1 MYKNYDILTPFCRR
15 LKPRLLVMKLSL
27 ILMFVGTLQVSAFTF
42 GQKVTLSR
50 KNVKLTAVLKDI
62 QKLSGYNIFYDK
74 SIIPANASVDL
85 HVNDVHVEKVLG
97 GLLEKFHIGY
107 KLVDK
112 NIILMRKEDP
122 SMTITG
128 NMMPAQEKIVKGN
141 VTNRVG
147 EPLVGVTVSEK
158 GTANSTMTDEQG
170 NYTLH
175 MEGDAAILLFSFV
188 GYEDQEISAGSR
200 TVVDVVLNDRTD
212 ELDEVV
218 VVGYG
223 TVRKADLTGSV
234 AQVKAREVNAFPNAS
249 ALQAL
254 SGRASG
260 VHIRQSS
267 GAPGP
272 SISVR
277 VRGGNSIQGSNEPL
291 YVIDGFPI
299 AGSNPS
305 IVNTADIESIE
316 ILKDASAT
324 AIYGSRG
331 ANGVVIITTKKGK
344 EGRTDVSFETS
355 YSSQQLIRKLDLM
368 NAAEYARFYNAQ
380 AANDNVAPYFTE
392 EEISGFGEGFDWQD
406 FVFRKAPMTTAAL
419 GIAGGNEKTQFS
431 INGSFFG
438 QNGIIKGSNYH
449 RYSLQ
454 SSIDHKVNDKISVE
468 LNTVLSRLT
477 TERRDNGGGNRGN
490 SMIAAAISAPPTL
503 TPYNE
508 DGSYRVLHTAY
519 PFLATDLRNPINWIN
534 ERTDETKANVALINA
549 AASYRITR
557 DLLLKIA
564 GGLENRDDRSDSY
577 TTTRFFDSPGR
588 ATVSTVQ
595 EMSLLNENTLNYSKT
610 FNDKHNLAAV
620 MGITYQNFTNTF
632 VSAGGTDFLSDIYGS
647 YNLGAAGTPGIPGSG
662 YIKSALISFLGRVN
676 YSYNDRYLATISFRR
691 DGSSRYS
698 PGSKWGN
705 FPSAALAWRIS
716 NENFMDN
723 VSAISDLKLRTSWGL
738 TGSQAIDPYT
748 TLNLLSPGKTI
759 FNDEYFNTV
768 GPSTRL
774 PNDLTW
780 ETTEQFDIGAD
791 VGILNNR
798 ILLTADYY
806 VKNTRDLLSDVRL
819 PASMGYT
826 TTIRN
831 VGKVQNKG
839 VEFGVEAR
847 PFEGSF
853 TWNINAN
860 IAFNKNKVV
869 SLYNHEDVL
878 RDNIGM
884 VIVSDA
890 TSILREG
897 RPVGQFW
904 GYIEDGYDENG
915 NIVFRDVNQDGNI
928 TSADKTYIGDANPDF
943 TYGFNSVMNYKNFEF
958 SFFLQGTYGN
968 DIFNASSITNTMDYG
983 FGLNMP
989 KTVYENHWTIDNTDA
1004 DYPRISRSTPVR
1016 VSDRFIEDGSFL
1028 RLKNISLAYNLPL
1041 QAWNTTKLQRL
1052 QVYVSGQNLL
1062 TITNYSWWD
1071 PEVNF
1076 RLDHNSYPSAKSVT
1090 FGIRAGF

>member
-1 MYKNYDILTPFCRR
+1 
-15 LKPRLLVMKLSL
+15 MKLSL
-27 ILMFVGTLQVSAFTF
+27 ILMIVSTLQVSAFTF

-74 SIIPANASVDL
+74 SVVPANALVDL
-85 HVNDVHVEKVLG
+85 HVNDVYVEKVLD

-112 NIILMRKEDP
+112 NIILMRKENASIASTDNRRL
-122 SMTITG
+122 T
-128 NMMPAQEKIVKGN
+128 QEKIVKGN
-141 VTNRVG
+141 VTNRAG
-147 EPLVGVTVSEK
+147 EPLAGVTVSERGK
-158 GTANSTMTDEQG
+158 TNSTMTDERG
-170 NYTLH
+170 NYILRT
-175 MEGDAAILLFSFV
+175 EDDAAMLHFSFV
-188 GYEDQEISAGSR
+188 GYEDQEISLGNR
-200 TVVDVVLNDRTD
+200 TVVDVVLVDRTD
-212 ELDEVV
+212 ELDEIV

-223 TVRKADLTGSV
+223 TVRKVDLTGSV
-234 AQVKAREVNAFPNAS
+234 AQVRAREVNAFPNAS

-254 SGRASG
+254 SGRAPG

-272 SISVR
+272 GISVR

-355 YSSQQLIRKLDLM
+355 YSSQRLIRKLDLM
-368 NAAEYARFYNAQ
+368 NAQEYARFYNEQ
-380 AANDNVAPYFTE
+380 ATNDNVAPYFNE

-406 FVFRKAPMTTAAL
+406 FVFRNAPMTTAAL
-419 GIAGGNEKTQFS
+419 GIAGGNEKTRFS

-438 QNGIIKGSNYH
+438 QDGIIQGSNYN

-454 SSIDHKVNDKISVE
+454 SSIDHKINDKISVE
-468 LNTVLSRLT
+468 LNTILSRLT
-477 TERRDNGGGNRGN
+477 TERRDSGGGNRGN
-490 SMIAAAISAPPTL
+490 SMIAAAISAPPIL

-508 DGSYRVLHTAY
+508 DGSYRILHTAY

-534 ERTDETKANVALINA
+534 ESTAQTKANVALINTA
-549 AASYRITR
+549 VSYRITP
-557 DLLLKIA
+557 DLIFKVA
-564 GGLENRDDRSDSY
+564 GGLENRDDRSDNY
-577 TTTRFFDSPGR
+577 TTTKFFDSPGI
-588 ATVSTVQ
+588 ANVSSTQ
-595 EMSLLNENTLNYSKT
+595 QTSLLNENTLNYNKT
-610 FNDKHNLAAV
+610 FNDNHSLAAV
-620 MGITYQNFTNTF
+620 AGLTYQNFMTTAVN
-632 VSAGGTDFLSDIYGS
+632 AGGTDFLSDIYET
-647 YNLGAAGTPGIPGSG
+647 YNLGAAGTPGVPGSA
-662 YIKSALISFLGRVN
+662 YTKSVLISFLGRVN
-676 YSYNDRYLATISFRR
+676 YSYDDRYLATISFRR

-716 NENFMDN
+716 NENFMRN
-723 VSAISDLKLRTSWGL
+723 VSAFSDLKLRASWGL

-759 FNDEYFNTV
+759 FGNEYFNTV
-768 GPSTRL
+768 SPLTRL

-780 ETTEQFDIGAD
+780 ETTEQFDLGAD
-791 VGILNNR
+791 VGVLNNR
-798 ILLTADYY
+798 VLLTADYY

-831 VGKVQNKG
+831 VGKVQNRG
-839 VEFGVEAR
+839 VELGVEAR

-860 IAFNKNKVV
+860 IAFNKNKVI
-869 SLYNHEDVL
+869 SLYNGEDVL

-904 GYIEDGYDENG
+904 GYIEDGYDEKG
-915 NIVFRDVNQDGNI
+915 DIIYRDVNQDGSI

-968 DIFNASSITNTMDYG
+968 DIFNASSVTNTMDYG

-989 KTVYENHWTIDNTDA
+989 KTVYENHWTINNTDA
-1004 DYPRISRSTPVR
+1004 DYPRISRSTPVK

-1041 QAWNTTKLQRL
+1041 QAWNTNKLQRL
-1052 QVYVSGQNLL
+1052 QVYVSAQNLL
-1062 TITNYSWWD
+1062 TFTNYSWWD

>member
-1 MYKNYDILTPFCRR
+1 MYKKYDILTLFCRR

-27 ILMFVGTLQVSAFTF
+27 ILMLVSTLQVSAFTF

-62 QKLSGYNIFYDK
+62 QKQSGYNIFYDK
-74 SIIPANASVDL
+74 SIVPANALVDL
-85 HVNDVHVEKVLG
+85 QVNDTHVEKVLT
-97 GLLEKFHIGY
+97 GLLEQFHIGY

-112 NIILMRKEDP
+112 NIILMRKENSSIVVTNNRRP
-122 SMTITG
+122 T
-128 NMMPAQEKIVKGN
+128 QEKIVKGN
-141 VTNRVG
+141 VTNRAG
-147 EPLVGVTVSEK
+147 EPLAGVTVSEREK
-158 GTANSTMTDEQG
+158 TNSTMTDERG
-170 NYTLH
+170 NYILRI
-175 MEGDAAILLFSFV
+175 EGDAALLQFSFV
-188 GYEDQEISAGSR
+188 GYEDQEISLGNR
-200 TVVDVVLNDRTD
+200 TVVNVVLIDRTD

-223 TVRKADLTGSV
+223 TVRKADLTGAV

-254 SGRASG
+254 SGRAPG

-272 SISVR
+272 GISVR

-368 NAAEYARFYNAQ
+368 NAQEYARFYNEQ
-380 AANDNVAPYFTE
+380 ATNDNVTPYFNE
-392 EEISGFGEGFDWQD
+392 EEISGLGEGFDWQD

-419 GIAGGNEKTQFS
+419 GIVGGNEKTRFS

-438 QNGIIKGSNYH
+438 QDGIIQGSNYN

-454 SSIDHKVNDKISVE
+454 SSIDHKINDKISVE
-468 LNTVLSRLT
+468 LNTILSRLT
-477 TERRDNGGGNRGN
+477 TERRDSGGGNRGN
-490 SMIAAAISAPPTL
+490 SMIAAAISAPPIL

-508 DGSYRVLHTAY
+508 DGSYRILHTAY

-534 ERTDETKANVALINA
+534 ESTAQTKANVALINTA
-549 AASYRITR
+549 ISYRITPE
-557 DLLLKIA
+557 LIFKVA
-564 GGLENRDDRSDSY
+564 GGLENRDDRSDNY
-577 TTTRFFDSPGR
+577 TTTKFFDSPGI
-588 ATVSTVQ
+588 ANVSSTQ
-595 EMSLLNENTLNYSKT
+595 QTSLLNENTLNYNKT
-610 FNDKHNLAAV
+610 FSDKHSFAAV
-620 MGITYQNFTNTF
+620 AGLTYQNFMTTAVN
-632 VSAGGTDFLSDIYGS
+632 AGGTDFLSDIYET
-647 YNLGAAGTPGIPGSG
+647 YNLGAAGTPGVPGSA
-662 YIKSALISFLGRVN
+662 YTKSVLISLLGRVN
-676 YSYNDRYLATISFRR
+676 YSYDDRYLATISFRR

-716 NENFMDN
+716 NENFMNN
-723 VSAISDLKLRTSWGL
+723 VSAFSDLKLRASWGL

-748 TLNLLSPGKTI
+748 TLNLLSAGKTI
-759 FNDEYFNTV
+759 FGNEYFNTV
-768 GPSTRL
+768 SPLTRL

-791 VGILNNR
+791 VGVLNNR
-798 ILLTADYY
+798 VLLTADYY

-831 VGKVQNKG
+831 VGKVQNRG
-839 VEFGVEAR
+839 VELGVEAR

-860 IAFNKNKVV
+860 IAFNKNKVI
-869 SLYNHEDVL
+869 SLYNGEDVL

-904 GYIEDGYDENG
+904 GYIEDGYDEKG
-915 NIVFRDVNQDGNI
+915 DIIYRDINQDGSI

-989 KTVYENHWTIDNTDA
+989 KTVYENHWTINNTDA
-1004 DYPRISRSTPVR
+1004 DYPRISRSTPVK

-1041 QAWNTTKLQRL
+1041 QAWNTNKLQRL

-1062 TITNYSWWD
+1062 TLTNYSWWD

>member
-15 LKPRLLVMKLSL
+15 LKPRLFVMKLSL

-42 GQKVTLSR
+42 GQKITLSR
-50 KNVKLTAVLKDI
+50 KNVKLTTVLKDI

-74 SIIPANASVDL
+74 SIIPANALVDL
-85 HVNDVHVEKVLG
+85 HVNDVHVEKALG

-128 NMMPAQEKIVKGN
+128 NRIPAQEKVVKGN

-147 EPLVGVTVSEK
+147 EPLAGVTVSEK
-158 GTANSTMTDEQG
+158 GTANRTMSDEQG
-170 NYTLH
+170 NYTLRI
-175 MEGDAAILLFSFV
+175 ESDAAILLFSFV
-188 GYEDQEISAGSR
+188 GYEDQEINAGSR
-200 TVVDVVLNDRTD
+200 TVVDVVLRDRTD

-368 NAAEYARFYNAQ
+368 NAREYAQFYNAQ
-380 AANDNVAPYFTE
+380 ATNDNVAPYFTE

-406 FVFRKAPMTTAAL
+406 FVFRRAPMTTAAL

-438 QNGIIKGSNYH
+438 QNGIIKGSNYN

-454 SSIDHKVNDKISVE
+454 SSIDHKIDDKISVE

-508 DGSYRVLHTAY
+508 DGSYRILHTAY

-549 AASYRITR
+549 AVSYRITT

-577 TTTRFFDSPGR
+577 TSTLFFDSPGR

-595 EMSLLNENTLNYSKT
+595 EMSLLNENTLNYNKT
-610 FNDKHNLAAV
+610 FNDKHNIAAV

-647 YNLGAAGTPGIPGSG
+647 YNLGAAGTPGVPGSG
-662 YIKSALISFLGRVN
+662 YIKSALISLLGRVN
-676 YSYNDRYLATISFRR
+676 YSYDDRYLATVSFRR

-716 NENFMDN
+716 NESFMDN
-723 VSAISDLKLRTSWGL
+723 ITAISDLKLRTSWGL

-759 FNDEYFNTV
+759 FNDDYFNTV

-780 ETTEQFDIGAD
+780 ETTEQFDLGVD
-791 VGILNNR
+791 VGIMNNK

-860 IAFNKNKVV
+860 IAFNRNKVI

-904 GYIEDGYDENG
+904 GYIEDGYNENG
-915 NIVFRDVNQDGNI
+915 DIIFRDVNEDGNI

-958 SFFLQGTYGN
+958 SFFLQGTHGN

-1041 QAWNTTKLQRL
+1041 KAWNTTKLQRL
-1052 QVYVSGQNLL
+1052 QVYVSAQNLL
-1062 TITNYSWWD
+1062 TLTNYSWWD